1 MLSGL
6 ESFRLYAL
14 LGPETRV
21 LVSERIAQ
29 DIEDFLAE
37 MSSEPVDLK
46 ALGIRAGKELIIQAI
61 SGAYLKRV

>member
-6 ESFRLYAL
+6 ESFRLCAL

-21 LVSERIAQ
+21 LVPERIAQ

-46 ALGIRAGKELIIQAI
+46 ALGLRAEKEQIIQAI

>member
-6 ESFRLYAL
+6 ESFRLYTL

-21 LVSERIAQ
+21 LVPERIAL

-46 ALGIRAGKELIIQAI
+46 ALGLRAGNAHIIQAI

>member
-6 ESFRLYAL
+6 ESFRLCAL

-21 LVSERIAQ
+21 LVPERIAH

-46 ALGIRAGKELIIQAI
+46 ALGLRAGKEQIIQAI
-61 SGAYLKRV
+61 SGAYLIRV

>member
-6 ESFRLYAL
+6 KSFRLYAL

-37 MSSEPVDLK
+37 MNSEPVDLK
-46 ALGIRAGKELIIQAI
+46 ALGLRAGKAHIIQAI

>member
-6 ESFRLYAL
+6 ESFRLYTL

-21 LVSERIAQ
+21 LVPERIAQ

-37 MSSEPVDLK
+37 MNSEPVDLK
-46 ALGIRAGKELIIQAI
+46 ALGLRAGKAHIIQAI
-61 SGAYLKRV
+61 SGAYLKRM

>member
-6 ESFRLYAL
+6 KSFRLYTL

-21 LVSERIAQ
+21 LVPERIAQ

-37 MSSEPVDLK
+37 MNSEPVDLK
-46 ALGIRAGKELIIQAI
+46 ALGLRAGKAHIIQAI